1 MRRTLQSF
9 LFSRLN
15 DPNSVTLS
23 SQKRYSS
30 SPIICMATLWTCSN
44 RSMYFLCWGP
54 QYSSWGH
61 MKVGRITSL
70 NLLVT
75 LLFMQTRIQLCF
87 FGLQVHI
94 ICSYPLFPKSF
105 SAGLLSTNSS
115 SAFISGIAPVQMQ
128 DLTLGLILHEVHAA
142 SS

>member
-30 SPIICMATLWTCSN
+30 SPIICVATLWTCSN

-70 NLLVT
+70 NLLAT
-75 LLFMQTRIQLCF
+75 LLFMQTRIQLVF
-87 FGLQVHI
+87 FW
-94 ICSYPLFPKSF
+94 
-105 SAGLLSTNSS
+105 AASTHYL
-115 SAFISGIAPVQMQ
+115 FISTFSEVLLCRATVNQ
-128 DLTLGLILHEVHAA
+128 LIVCIYIRNCPSPDARPYTWTYPT
-142 SS
+142 

>member
-94 ICSYPLFPKSF
+94 ICSYPLFPKV
-105 SAGLLSTNSS
+105 LLCRATVN
-115 SAFISGIAPVQMQ
+115 Q
-128 DLTLGLILHEVHAA
+128 LIVCIYIRNCPSPDARPYTWTYPT
-142 SS
+142 